1 MAETRIDIDVKD
13 RRQWDRVRKQ
23 LRDMAARAKDV
34 SPAWQALLTWFG
46 EQNFDQ
52 FLTRGARYH
61 TVWPPLAASTQAEKL
76 RQNHPLDPLIRTGDL
91 TRSLTSRPL
100 GVEHVTPHEMVGGT
114 DIRYAG
120 FHQRGTSRMP
130 RRALFDPA
138 QIRREQAATTAV
150 ANWILKGQARVGGRS
165 VLRGGR

>member
-52 FLTRGARYH
+52 FLTRGGRYH

-76 RQNHPLDPLIRTGDL
+76 RQGHPLDPLIRTGAL

-100 GVEHVTPHEMVGGT
+100 GVEHVTPHEMVDPPRTGSDHGHISM
-114 DIRYAG
+114 DRARKEQG
-120 FHQRGTSRMP
+120 RWASRATWRSLTP
-130 RRALFDPA
+130 RRFHW
-138 QIRREQAATTAV
+138 RE
-150 ANWILKGQARVGGRS
+150 LPS
-165 VLRGGR
+165 